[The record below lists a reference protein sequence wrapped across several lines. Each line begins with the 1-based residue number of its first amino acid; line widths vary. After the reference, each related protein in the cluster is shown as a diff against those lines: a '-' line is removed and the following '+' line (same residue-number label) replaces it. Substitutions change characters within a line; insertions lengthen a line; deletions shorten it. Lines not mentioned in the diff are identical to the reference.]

1 MCGRHYEEK
10 GLENLKLLLKEMG
23 TMGRVVTYLMSLR
36 ERMTDQKE
44 TLF

>member
-10 GLENLKLLLKEMG
+10 GLENLTLLLKEMG
-23 TMGRVVTYLMSLR
+23 TVERTVTNLMSLC
-36 ERMTDQKE
+36 ERMTDERE